1 MADASDLKT
10 QQAASG
16 GIRVNMSAEEAKS
29 EARMDLPAGKFHLKI
44 TDMEI
49 KFTSQAAKNAGKPFI
64 NFEFTIQDG
73 QYSGRKDWTNA
84 MCFSPALYTISQIC
98 KALGM
103 NINPTGGEFV
113 IPDAREFYVGKDLW
127 GIRRLNKKNKN
138 ADGEV
143 EPRIELSGFLKY
155 DGGSSE
161 VTGTAGAKV
170 TAGTGGGG
178 KSSVLP

>member
-1 MADASDLKT
+1 MTENDLAQPQT
-10 QQAASG
+10 GQ

-29 EARMDLPAGKFHLKI
+29 EARLDLPAGKFHLKI

-49 KFTSQAAKNAGKPFI
+49 KFTSQAAKNAGKPYI

-73 QYSGRKDWTNA
+73 QYAGKKDWTNA
-84 MCFSPALYTISQIC
+84 MCFEPALYTISQIL

-103 NINPTGGEFV
+103 KVTAGALT
-113 IPDAREFYVGKDLW
+113 IPDAREFYIGKDIW

-143 EPRIELSGFLKY
+143 EPRIELTGFVAY
-155 DGGSSE
+155 EGGQS
-161 VTGTAGAKV
+161 TP
-170 TAGTGGGG
+170 TGGGSAG
-178 KSSVLP
+178 PGAASSTTSAKASVLP